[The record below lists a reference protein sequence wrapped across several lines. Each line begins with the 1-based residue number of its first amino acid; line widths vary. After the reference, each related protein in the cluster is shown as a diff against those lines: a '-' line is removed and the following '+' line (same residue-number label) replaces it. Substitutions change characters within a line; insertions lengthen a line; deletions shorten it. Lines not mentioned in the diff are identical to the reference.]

1 MVGSGDS
8 DGGRGGYWVV
18 RCPFAIELTKCDP
31 GSVTSFFDLRVGRSF
46 VAGKSKITLRLV
58 HDGIRKSFWW

>member
-1 MVGSGDS
+1 M
-8 DGGRGGYWVV
+8 GGEM
-18 RCPFAIELTKCDP
+18 PFAIELTKCDP